1 MEIRRYLAII
11 QRWFWLLLL
20 ATILAGGTA
29 YIVSIQ
35 TTPVYRSTVR
45 LLIDQAPGSGGGNEY
60 AQVLLEQRLATT
72 YVELI
77 TLNTVMVE
85 SAERLDMPLRPEQLA
100 GKITVSAPP
109 ETQLIVLSAEDKS
122 PERAA
127 LIANTVAEVFI
138 DQNQERQS
146 ARYEESIR
154 NWQERMSDLREEIS
168 DLEALIAEF
177 GEPSTV
183 QEEVDLSRLETDLRE
198 AEIRYTE
205 AFNNLEQLRVE
216 EARGT
221 NNVVVVEPARA
232 SNAPVRPRP
241 LLNTLLGALAGGMA
255 ALGLVLLIE
264 YMDDTIKSPEQI
276 EELAGLATLGTIAVI
291 KGKNDDQH
299 QLVTQEAPRDPIS
312 EAYRVLR
319 TNISFSAIDGGTRSI
334 LVTSASPAE
343 GKSTTVANLATV
355 TAQAGK
361 RVIVVD
367 SDLRRPS
374 LDKVFELPNHHGL
387 TSALLDNRRPL
398 THYLQNTRVAGL
410 RLLSSGPI
418 PPNPAE
424 MLNSQRMSQIIDQL
438 EEEADTVIFDT
449 PPVLSVADASIL
461 APQVSGCLLVVQAGQ
476 TRFAALQQAT
486 EALTTAHAQ
495 IYGAVLNQIVVGRSP
510 YYYYR
515 YYSYEQQ
522 TAEPRRLSSRLPDWI
537 SGLSR
542 R

>member
-1 MEIRRYLAII
+1 MEIRRYVAII

-20 ATILAGGTA
+20 ATVLAGGTA

-35 TTPVYRSTVR
+35 TTPVYRSTAR
-45 LLIDQAPGSGGGNEY
+45 LLIDQAPGSGGNEY

-77 TLNTVMVE
+77 KLTTVMVE
-85 SAERLDMPLRPEQLA
+85 SVERLDLPLRPEQLA
-100 GKITVSAPP
+100 AKLTVSAPP
-109 ETQLIVLSAEDKS
+109 ETQLIVLSAEDNN

-138 DQNQERQS
+138 DQNQARQAS
-146 ARYEESIR
+146 RYEESIR
-154 NWQERMSDLREEIS
+154 NWRDRMADLREEIS
-168 DLEALIAEF
+168 ELEALISEF
-177 GEPSTV
+177 GEPTTV
-183 QEEVDLSRLETDLRE
+183 QEEVELSRLETDLRE
-198 AEIRYTE
+198 AEIRYTD

-216 EARGT
+216 QARGT
-221 NNVVVVEPARA
+221 NNVVMVEAARPTA
-232 SNAPVRPRP
+232 SPVRPRP

-276 EELAGLATLGTIAVI
+276 EELAGLATLGTIALI
-291 KGKNDDQH
+291 KGKSDDQQ
-299 QLVTQEAPRDPIS
+299 QLVTQETPRDPVS

-319 TNISFSAIDGGTRSI
+319 TNISFSAVDGGTRSI

-343 GKSTTVANLATV
+343 GKSTTAANLAVV

-374 LDKVFELPNHHGL
+374 LDSVFELPNHHGL

-438 EEEADTVIFDT
+438 EDEADTVIFDT

-461 APQVSGCLLVVQAGQ
+461 APQVCGCLLVVHSGQ
-476 TRFAALQQAT
+476 TRFAALQQAA
-486 EALTTAHAQ
+486 EALINSHAQ
-495 IYGAVLNQIVVGRSP
+495 IYGAVLNQIVVGRSH

-522 TAEPRRLSSRLPDWI
+522 SAEPRRLVSRLPDWI